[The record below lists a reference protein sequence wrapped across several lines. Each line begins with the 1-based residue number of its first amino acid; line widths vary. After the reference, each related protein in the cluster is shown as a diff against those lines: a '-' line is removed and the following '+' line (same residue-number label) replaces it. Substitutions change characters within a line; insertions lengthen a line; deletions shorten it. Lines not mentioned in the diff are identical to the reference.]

1 MVEDMVVAATR
12 NLDELQI
19 CGGCVMCDAPPFW
32 CAELLQWFFCC
43 CSEQVLVL
51 RGLSALLREAR
62 VFTTVLK
69 WWRGC
74 CSDGGGSSVK
84 DSQCKCAL
92 ILPSVNGG
100 AWRKQI
106 WCRFRGRFMWKKMM
120 VAARDEG
127 ARTSPLP
134 PWFPCGEDDSRWWPQ
149 GVGIRIR
156 LIGAVMVDDGSGS
169 CRGWWCVAVR
179 GWRWQICGGCR
190 DCARCRDNGVTALL
204 FSGKMVEKIEDGGVT
219 ATWTKK
225 CGGRSWWRLG
235 FEEN

>member
-69 WWRGC
+69 
-74 CSDGGGSSVK
+74 
-84 DSQCKCAL
+84 
-92 ILPSVNGG
+92 
-100 AWRKQI
+100 
-106 WCRFRGRFMWKKMM
+106 FRGRFMWKKMM

-179 GWRWQICGGCR
+179 G
-190 DCARCRDNGVTALL
+190 
-204 FSGKMVEKIEDGGVT
+204 
-219 ATWTKK
+219 
-225 CGGRSWWRLG
+225 
-235 FEEN
+235 